1 MNDQLLRRPE
11 VERKTGMSRSAIYRD
26 MSAGTFPKPKR
37 IGKRAVAWPAS
48 SIEAWIA
55 ERPFTDA

>member
-1 MNDQLLRRPE
+1 
-11 VERKTGMSRSAIYRD
+11 MSRSAIYRD